1 MPQARE
7 MKRIEEKPMRTKHR
21 RAIAFALS
29 LLLVWPNLAT
39 TASPAGRQARPS
51 LADLVNE
58 SYLKL
63 LEIAPSAQFTG
74 KELEDFKKQLE
85 RKKEN
90 EEKRLERE
98 EKELKKKNE
107 QLMKRLETLNKS
119 ASRDTEEM
127 TVERRRFHCQVLKL
141 ENEIKEKKTEREH
154 GLPIAFDNK
163 RAKLELIQL
172 WPSKKQEIAGIV
184 ASGRARERRFGDVED
199 IGIRKFGEGQEKD
212 IKTGQD
218 AINELKAYGLM
229 PPEVEDKEL
238 TGYVQQLAH
247 TVAIN
252 SDLKIPVR
260 VTVLNSDEIN
270 AFALPGGFLFI
281 NTGLIDKAETESELV
296 GVMAHELAH
305 VSARHGARLMKR
317 ATIASIIYQAAQVA
331 AMIFTGGVV
340 GIGTYY
346 ALQYGFFGLGLA
358 LNLALLGV
366 SREYEEEADQLGVQ
380 YAWRAGY
387 DPHGFITFFDKL
399 ASEKGYVKSASFFR
413 THPPFFDR
421 IVSTFSEIEYLPKKD
436 GLQTDSSKFREI
448 KLHMKQVKEELDRE
462 QMNRPT
468 LKRMPPCDD
477 EPDPKPI
484 AERTQ

>member
-1 MPQARE
+1 
-7 MKRIEEKPMRTKHR
+7 
-21 RAIAFALS
+21 
-29 LLLVWPNLAT
+29 
-39 TASPAGRQARPS
+39 
-51 LADLVNE
+51 
-58 SYLKL
+58 
-63 LEIAPSAQFTG
+63 
-74 KELEDFKKQLE
+74 
-85 RKKEN
+85 
-90 EEKRLERE
+90 
-98 EKELKKKNE
+98 
-107 QLMKRLETLNKS
+107 
-119 ASRDTEEM
+119 
-127 TVERRRFHCQVLKL
+127 
-141 ENEIKEKKTEREH
+141 
-154 GLPIAFDNK
+154 
-163 RAKLELIQL
+163 
-172 WPSKKQEIAGIV
+172 
-184 ASGRARERRFGDVED
+184 
-199 IGIRKFGEGQEKD
+199 
-212 IKTGQD
+212 
-218 AINELKAYGLM
+218 M